1 MSSNWAVE
9 EYIAERRR
17 QGKLTRGDLI
27 YQALESPASSWTALL
42 IAVSLLVLATASVV
56 IAAYQMSLEAK
67 EVAARQTCELL
78 PNGACAVSLS
88 SISDWIFLGIFGF
101 EVAVRLA
108 VYVKPWSNMSLWVD
122 IICLV
127 PLVVRLTLS
136 SQGLRPLE
144 LADPAR
150 TVSILVQ
157 ALASLRLLKLTRY
170 SSAAV
175 ILKRAIIDSSAAL
188 WIPFYLLCV
197 LFTFIGGV
205 VYAFEYQPDGPVES
219 GRVTTLL
226 ECWWMM
232 LVTMVTVG
240 YGDFSPQSEV
250 GRILTAV
257 AMCLGLCFTAMPLAI
272 VGNTF
277 SIAWEAR
284 SLSQISEQM
293 KKHLLDKGLNANNCQ
308 QAFADFDLDGNGSI
322 DYKEFKR
329 VVMEVLGVPLD
340 VKKLRKVWRALDQDD
355 SNIIKYQEFCVAIFP
370 EYEPEAIEEVV
381 EGPTT
386 ASASEVPDGQ
396 FPGPVEAA
404 AQGVELGAAIE
415 SRLVALENAAAR
427 QAALEEAL
435 LRTQAQQSELQATMT
450 EVCEHAARARF
461 CALNALRSCL

>member
-1 MSSNWAVE
+1 ME

-88 SISDWIFLGIFGF
+88 SISDWIFPGIFGF

-188 WIPFYLLCV
+188 WIPHFTSFAYCSHSSAVWYMRSSTSQMGLSNQGESQLC
-197 LFTFIGGV
+197 LSAGG
-205 VYAFEYQPDGPVES
+205 
-219 GRVTTLL
+219 
-226 ECWWMM
+226 
-232 LVTMVTVG
+232 
-240 YGDFSPQSEV
+240 
-250 GRILTAV
+250 
-257 AMCLGLCFTAMPLAI
+257 
-272 VGNTF
+272 
-277 SIAWEAR
+277 
-284 SLSQISEQM
+284 
-293 KKHLLDKGLNANNCQ
+293 
-308 QAFADFDLDGNGSI
+308 
-322 DYKEFKR
+322 
-329 VVMEVLGVPLD
+329 
-340 VKKLRKVWRALDQDD
+340 
-355 SNIIKYQEFCVAIFP
+355 
-370 EYEPEAIEEVV
+370 
-381 EGPTT
+381 
-386 ASASEVPDGQ
+386 
-396 FPGPVEAA
+396 
-404 AQGVELGAAIE
+404 
-415 SRLVALENAAAR
+415 
-427 QAALEEAL
+427 
-435 LRTQAQQSELQATMT
+435 
-450 EVCEHAARARF
+450 
-461 CALNALRSCL
+461 